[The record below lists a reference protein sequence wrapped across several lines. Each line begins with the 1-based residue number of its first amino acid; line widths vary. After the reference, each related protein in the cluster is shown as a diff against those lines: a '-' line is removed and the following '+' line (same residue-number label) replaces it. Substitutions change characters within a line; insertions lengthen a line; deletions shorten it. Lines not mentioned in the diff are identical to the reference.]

1 MAPGFCTCTRDFPER
16 RSFHPP
22 EHATWHY
29 LCDKP
34 VLPPER
40 PAGTFARFC
49 RTCGFCH
56 TQQDEACP
64 RWAPEPASR
73 IVPTGTGWPDE
84 AQRIAEVYADAR
96 AELDRG
102 L

>member
-1 MAPGFCTCTRDFPER
+1 MGRVVTAPGFCTCKRDFPGR
-16 RSFHPP
+16 LSFHPP

-34 VLPPER
+34 VLPPAEAVAE
-40 PAGTFARFC
+40 PWSPFGEALQVGIGQAREKY
-49 RTCGFCH
+49 R
-56 TQQDEACP
+56 
-64 RWAPEPASR
+64 
-73 IVPTGTGWPDE
+73 PTGTGWPAEDAE
-84 AQRIAEVYADAR
+84 SQRIAEVFDDAR